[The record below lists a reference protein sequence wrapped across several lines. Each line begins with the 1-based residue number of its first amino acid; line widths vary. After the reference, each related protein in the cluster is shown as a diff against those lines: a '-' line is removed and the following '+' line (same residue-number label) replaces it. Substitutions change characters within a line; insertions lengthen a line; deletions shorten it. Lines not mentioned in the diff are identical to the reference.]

1 MKNIL
6 YTIILSFL
14 FSSSALAEIYK
25 WVDDEGNVHYG
36 EKLPDNAESK
46 SIKNIKTKD
55 DDVLDNFQ
63 AGFDAYKK
71 GDYLTALKIYRA
83 AAEQGDIMGQFT
95 LGTIY
100 HTPGKFK
107 KHGVKKDHKES
118 AKWYHLAA
126 EQGDNIAQFTIGRMY
141 KKGQGVTKNLVIAYM
156 WLSTAEFS
164 NKNSVLAF
172 QKMGTVLNRKNKNI
186 SDKDLMD
193 YLKLIREQKKEIVG
207 KLERKMTPEQIA
219 KAQKLARDC
228 IKKNYKDCG

>member
-71 GDYLTALKIYRA
+71 GNYLTALKIYRA

-118 AKWYHLAA
+118 AKWFHLAA
-126 EQGDNIAQFTIGRMY
+126 EQGEDMAQFFLGQKY
-141 KKGQGVTKNLVIAYM
+141 EKGKGVTKNLVIAHM

-164 NKNSVLAF
+164 NKNIGAYYVSAI
-172 QKMGTVLNRKNKNI
+172 KNKRI
-186 SDKDLMD
+186 AKKDLMK
-193 YLKLIREQKKEIVG
+193 YLEDMRDRKKNKVR
-207 KLERKMTPEQIA
+207 KLENQMTPEQIT
-219 KAQKLARDC
+219 KAEQLAREC